1 MLSPPDLGSLRW
13 PRRTAR
19 LTLRPMTLDDVD
31 AVLTFRGRADV
42 ARWLSHEAM
51 TRDEVVDRVT
61 DRVDRGRSGSARP
74 LLGLVVAQ
82 RGIVVGDAMLRI
94 DRCGSVTGTPAPEWE
109 GTIGYTL
116 HPDVQGQGLAG
127 EVARALLTIAFA
139 DLGLRRVLADAYV
152 ENVASNRV
160 LVGAGMRR
168 EGTQRSAWLGKDGT
182 WLDLNLYAVLR
193 EEWREE

>member
-94 DRCGSVTGTPAPEWE
+94 DRCRSVTRTPAPEWE
-109 GTIGYTL
+109 GTLGYTL

-127 EVARALLTIAFA
+127 EVARALLTTRSPTSGFA
-139 DLGLRRVLADAYV
+139 GCSPTPTSRTSPPTGCWWGRGCAGRGVRHGAAGPGGPTGGGPHRRGR
-152 ENVASNRV
+152 SRV
-160 LVGAGMRR
+160 VR
-168 EGTQRSAWLGKDGT
+168 DG
-182 WLDLNLYAVLR
+182 
-193 EEWREE
+193 